1 MNILLEATQ
10 AQNLPE
16 YKWWL
21 KEVIIPAVIPL
32 IAIVLSALLTKKVY
46 QRFRLP
52 IAINP
57 SLKLNGTWKVFYYV
71 TYAHNSSTLGDE
83 EHKFLSRQKG
93 KRPPEK
99 EIATIDVDVKG
110 SSFTAKAYSNGRSW
124 SLEGYIDGESIL
136 YVYKDKNEP
145 NSFGSAFL
153 KCISSTELIGIWNG
167 SSPAFIKGNGD
178 TKSNPFIV
186 SGNVK
191 WVREHK

>member
-1 MNILLEATQ
+1 MNILLEAMQ

-21 KEVIIPAVIPL
+21 QEVIIPGAIPL
-32 IAIVLSALLTKKVY
+32 IAIILSALLTKKVY

-52 IAINP
+52 IAKNP
-57 SLKLNGTWKVFYYV
+57 SLKLNGTWKVFYYFTNV
-71 TYAHNSSTLGDE
+71 YNPSTPGDE
-83 EHKFLSRQKG
+83 GHKFLSRQKA
-93 KRPPEK
+93 KSPPEK
-99 EIATIDVDVKG
+99 EIATIDVYVKR

-136 YVYKDKNEP
+136 YVYKDNNEP

-153 KCISSTELIGIWNG
+153 KSISSTELIGIWNG
-167 SSPAFIKGNGD
+167 SSPAFIKENGD
-178 TKSNPFIV
+178 MESNPFIV

-191 WVREHK
+191 WIREHR